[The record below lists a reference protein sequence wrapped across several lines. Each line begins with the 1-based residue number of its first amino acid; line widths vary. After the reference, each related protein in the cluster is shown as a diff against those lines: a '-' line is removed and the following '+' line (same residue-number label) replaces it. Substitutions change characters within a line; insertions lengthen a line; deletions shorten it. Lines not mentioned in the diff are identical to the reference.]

1 MTTEPAALR
10 RDPRQRKRLAR
21 THSRPEQAATVL
33 ADLAV
38 AAEPGDRL
46 GTKDELRSACG
57 VSVGTF
63 NEALRIVQ
71 ARGLVT
77 VRSGPGG
84 GLFASEQSAMVR
96 LGNSML
102 ALDDDAA
109 SVEEAVRLRNAL
121 DPLLVEDAL
130 AHASAHRVVELRE
143 ALRQMKIA
151 ADEGNDTAFVRANWV
166 LHARIAE
173 ISPSALLRSIYLNLL
188 EIIESHLLTV
198 HPYADEPLRDY
209 VHDRYALHEALVDA
223 IADRDPRALTLIRE
237 HNTTGQASARGLADA
252 DEVRS

>member
-1 MTTEPAALR
+1 MTTEPPALR
-10 RDPRQRKRLAR
+10 RAHWQRQRIDRGH
-21 THSRPEQAATVL
+21 TRPEQAATVL
-33 ADLAV
+33 AEMAT
-38 AAEPGDRL
+38 AAEPGERL

-63 NEALRIVQ
+63 NEALRIAQ

-84 GLFASEQSAMVR
+84 GLFASRQSAMVR

-109 SVEEAVRLRNAL
+109 SVEEAVRLRNVL

-130 AHASAHRVVELRE
+130 AHVSAHGVTELRT
-143 ALRQMKIA
+143 ALEQMKIA
-151 ADEGNDTAFVRANWV
+151 ADGGDDTAFVRANWE

-173 ISPSALLRSIYLNLL
+173 ISPSAMLRSIYLNLL
-188 EIIESHLLTV
+188 EIIESHLLAV
-198 HPYADEPLRDY
+198 QPYADEPLREY
-209 VHDRYALHEALVDA
+209 IHDRYELHAALVEA
-223 IADRDPRALTLIRE
+223 IADRDPRALALIRE
-237 HNTTGQASARGLADA
+237 HNTTGPGTAAD
-252 DEVRS
+252 